1 MLKLSRDENITTD
14 AVGSICKALEYT
26 SDEIME
32 LYDE

>member
-1 MLKLSRDENITTD
+1 MLKLSRDENITID
-14 AVGSICKALEYT
+14 VVGSICKALEYT